1 MEWHPQLFMN
11 YNTNQEKE
19 EQKKQACWKTTV
31 EFAVHQTQFYFWV
44 LRMECFNFHTL
55 KQTIREL

>member
-11 YNTNQEKE
+11 DNTNQEKE
-19 EQKKQACWKTTV
+19 EQKKQVCWKTTV
-31 EFAVHQTQFYFWV
+31 EFAIHQTQFYFWV
-44 LRMECFNFHTL
+44 LKMERFNFHPL